1 MLRRPPQTWTP
12 AQVAHWAQRPMAH
25 GGGELGEVVSRRL
38 WDNAIDGFLLL
49 CGPGGPR
56 ALCGRLGIATAP
68 EREAFERVRV
78 SPWKQGPRI
87 LCPPK
92 WSFL

>member
-1 MLRRPPQTWTP
+1 MHLSPQTDEDWIEVLRRPPQTWTP
-12 AQVAHWAQRPMAH
+12 AQVAHWAQRPAAH

-56 ALCGRLGIATAP
+56 ALCGRLGIVTAP
-68 EREAFERVRV
+68 EREAFEQVGTCAE
-78 SPWKQGPRI
+78 K
-87 LCPPK
+87 
-92 WSFL
+92 